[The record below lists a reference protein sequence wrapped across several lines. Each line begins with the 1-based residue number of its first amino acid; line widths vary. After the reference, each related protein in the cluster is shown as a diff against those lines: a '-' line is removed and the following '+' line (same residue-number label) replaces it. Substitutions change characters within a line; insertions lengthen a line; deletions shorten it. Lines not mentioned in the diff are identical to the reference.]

1 VPHHVYLDNAAT
13 TPLRAEALDAMLPY
27 LEARFGN
34 PSGLYALGREAQDA
48 IDGARASVASVL
60 DVRPG
65 EVLFTS
71 GGTESVNA
79 ALFGGAIAQK
89 LAGAG
94 DQIIVSAIEH
104 HAVLHTCHLLEKLG
118 FEVSYLP
125 VDRHGVVETE
135 ALERELGERTA
146 LVSVMAANNETGT
159 LQPTEGIAGVV
170 AAAGRRLGKHIV
182 LHSDAVQA
190 AGWLDLK
197 DLCRQVDT
205 LSLSAHKFG
214 GPKGSGVL
222 YLRRATPFLP
232 LLQGGGQER
241 QKRAGTEN
249 VAGIVGTGVAL
260 TLAQGERREASA
272 RVSALRDRLQAG
284 ILSALPDARVNGHP
298 GARLPGHL
306 NVSFPGTE
314 SDSTLAA
321 LDAAGVAA
329 SSGSACSSSTWEPS
343 HVLLA
348 MGVPIHDAV
357 AAVRFSL
364 GHDSRDSDIDHVL
377 EVLPTA
383 LSLTPGAHALA

>member
-1 VPHHVYLDNAAT
+1 MSHHVYLDNAAT
-13 TPLRAEALDAMLPY
+13 TPLRPEAREAMLPY
-27 LEARFGN
+27 LDSQYGN
-34 PSGLYALGREAQDA
+34 PSGLYALGRQAQAA
-48 IDGARASVASVL
+48 IDRARETVASVM

-65 EVLFTS
+65 EVIFTS

-79 ALFGGAIAQK
+79 ALFGGGMAQK

-94 DQIIVSAIEH
+94 DHIVVSAIEH
-104 HAVLHTCHLLEKLG
+104 HAVLHACHQLEKFG

-125 VDRHGVVETE
+125 VHPDGTVELAGLA
-135 ALERELGERTA
+135 ALLEERTA
-146 LVSVMAANNETGT
+146 LVSVMAANNESGV
-159 LQPTEGIAGVV
+159 LQPLDQVGALVREASS
-170 AAAGRRLGKHIV
+170 RLGKHIL

-190 AGWLDLK
+190 AGWLDLQP
-197 DLCRQVDT
+197 LCREVDM

-214 GPKGSGVL
+214 GPKGAGVL

-249 VAGIVGTGVAL
+249 VPGIVGAGVAL
-260 TLAQGERREASA
+260 ELAQADRGAACA
-272 RVSALRDRLQAG
+272 RVARLRDRLQAG
-284 ILSALPDARVNGHP
+284 ILRVSPSSTVNGRLS
-298 GARLPGHL
+298 ARLPGHL

-314 SDSTLAA
+314 SDAILAS
-321 LDAAGVAA
+321 LDEAGVAA

-343 HVLLA
+343 HVLMA

-364 GHDSRDSDIDHVL
+364 GHQSSDADVDHVL
-377 EVLPTA
+377 GVLPEA
-383 LSLTPGAHALA
+383 ISAARLAAV